1 MLLTCALRE
10 VVVSLFTFFAESS
23 TEIFQAGTLNLTTA
37 VSYTK
42 GHAILHQPEI
52 NHKIKK
58 AIDAGYQ
65 VCFWPSDIIQ
75 KDIND
80 LVLSGYD
87 IDSIMK
93 ILDNPLKNFNA
104 NLKLFSWSKI

>member
-52 NHKIKK
+52 NHKAVKLL
-58 AIDAGYQ
+58 AVYFDQQTDA
-65 VCFWPSDIIQ
+65 V
-75 KDIND
+75 
-80 LVLSGYD
+80 V
-87 IDSIMK
+87 K
-93 ILDNPLKNFNA
+93 IYRQSSVKTFHYNKYNV
-104 NLKLFSWSKI
+104 KTS